1 MPARISPLAIGPV
14 SHWMLAIMSPLAIG
28 PVSHWMLARTKL
40 LVFGWIPLTL
50 DEKMLP
56 RLS

>member
-1 MPARISPLAIGPV
+1 MP
-14 SHWMLAIMSPLAIG
+14 AIMSPLAISPISHWMSARITPLVAG

-50 DEKMLP
+50 DEKMLS
-56 RLS
+56 RIS